1 MAELSTMARPYAKA
15 AFEYALSS
23 EKLDNWSRMLKTA
36 AGVAEQPKVAELL
49 TSPSATSE
57 QLSRIFIDLCGDE
70 LSKHGANFVS
80 ELATNKRLSL
90 LPQISDQ
97 FEELKAQQQQIVDVV
112 VTSAFPLDEAQ
123 QKALGDKLSQ
133 KLHQDVQMHT
143 EVDKSLLGGVFIRAG
158 DLVIDGSVRG
168 KLAKLA
174 EVMNQ

>member
-23 EKLDNWSRMLKTA
+23 EALGDWSKMLETA
-36 AGVAEQPKVAELL
+36 ASVAEQPKVAELL
-49 TSPSATSE
+49 ASPSATSE
-57 QLSRIFIDLCGDE
+57 QLSSIFIDLCGDE
-70 LSKHGANFVS
+70 LNKHGANFVA
-80 ELATNKRLSL
+80 ELAKNKRLSL
-90 LPQISDQ
+90 LPQISEQ
-97 FEELKAQQQQIVDVV
+97 FEELKAQQQQVVDVV
-112 VTSAFPLDEAQ
+112 VTSAYPLDEAQ
-123 QKALGDKLSQ
+123 EKTLSDKLSH
-133 KLHQDVQMHT
+133 KLNQNVQMHT